1 MWKKNIS
8 SVGTGKCCLLFPR
21 DFNFGINFTIFFLQN
36 NIIQTIAFLQWSY
49 KSSFYCLSV
58 FTSLYTERKKNSR
71 DFSSKIHF
79 TLCRWRKKE
88 KNNKIIMWQLCF
100 TYIKNAFMLYHSQFG
115 SYIKRWFNRSW
126 IHVVVL
132 VFQTLTFIVWLKCN
146 SFLNFFMD

>member
-1 MWKKNIS
+1 MEVRKQS
-8 SVGTGKCCLLFPR
+8 SCLAHRSVSMLKILILDQR
-21 DFNFGINFTIFFLQN
+21 SKDGWSDLLKS
-36 NIIQTIAFLQWSY
+36 QTVANS
-49 KSSFYCLSV
+49 
-58 FTSLYTERKKNSR
+58 RKKNSR

-79 TLCRWRKKE
+79 TLCRWRKQE